1 MKKPTV
7 SGGLIEILTFSSWV
21 QLRVSPSRSM
31 PVGMVMMVMAAGRH
45 EIRG

>member
-7 SGGLIEILTFSSWV
+7 SGGLIEILTYSTWM

-31 PVGMVMMVMAAGRH
+31 PVGMVMMVMAAAQH
-45 EIRG
+45 EIRE